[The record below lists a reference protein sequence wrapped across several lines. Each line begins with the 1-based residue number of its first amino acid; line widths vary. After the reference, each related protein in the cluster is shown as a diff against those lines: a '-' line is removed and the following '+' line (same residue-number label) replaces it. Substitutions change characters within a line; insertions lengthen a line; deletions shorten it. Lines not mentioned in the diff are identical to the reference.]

1 MIDPMVE
8 AVAQRVAEKLKPMIE
23 ACQGVRPR
31 LLTVRQAAEYLG
43 RTQKATRHLVSVGGL
58 PCVRSDNRVHLDIRD
73 LDAWIEQNKVA

>member
-31 LLTVRQAAEYLG
+31 LLTVAQAAEYFG
-43 RTQKATRHLVSVGGL
+43 RTVKATRHLISICSL
-58 PCVRSDNRVHLDIRD
+58 LCVRSDNRVHLDIRD
-73 LDAWIEQNKVA
+73 LDAWIEQNKAA